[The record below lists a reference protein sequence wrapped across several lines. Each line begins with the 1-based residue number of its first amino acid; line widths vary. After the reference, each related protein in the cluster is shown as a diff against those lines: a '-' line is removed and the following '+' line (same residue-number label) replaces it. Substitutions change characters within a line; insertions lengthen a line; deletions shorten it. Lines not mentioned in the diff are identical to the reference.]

1 MSLPASL
8 PPPVGPFFNAPS
20 NGTSLPALAGLTQ
33 APSTQSSHPLLTPP
47 HPQQSSPMAQHHQN
61 QGVAYPSQPGSG
73 YSLPGISQAIQQSPR
88 MVTSIDSDRQYREI
102 ELREAEERQRHQ
114 EAMIQREHERDREL
128 RQAQSMEQQQSP
140 HENHAGSI
148 PLQQPVASRIPSTL
162 HGPNGI
168 LSSNPNVGAGLNQ
181 LGAPPGSGNIF
192 ANGITTHDALGRAV
206 MHQPNQN
213 GPPPQLLSF
222 NGGPP
227 PQQPPNGMNALSQGQ
242 QPILNDALSYL
253 DQVKVRFQDHP
264 DVYNKFLDIMKDFKS
279 QAIDTPGV
287 IERVST
293 LFNGHPELIQGF
305 NTFLPP
311 GYRIECGTNDD
322 PNSIRVTTPM
332 GTTVSSMSNIPSH
345 INGTSNGPL
354 LDPNGPSSRHTYNEN
369 GYRSLDGSWEQG
381 IQSNTV
387 LDGPFSPSV
396 RSANPPVYNQQNLS
410 RQGQGNLYGSREDD
424 LTLTDAAVL
433 AHQQEQRGVS
443 QLQNAVSAAAD
454 SVHGRPLT
462 MQMSP
467 NGGPAATLGQAVE
480 RLSGV
485 GMGLQVGSQLGM
497 EKRAPVEF
505 NHAISYVNKIKN
517 RFATQPEIYK
527 QFLEI
532 LQTYQRES
540 KPIQDVYA
548 QVTQLFNAAP
558 DLLEDFKQFLPES
571 AAQAK
576 AQAQA
581 AARQATED
589 AAMLSNVRGEPS
601 YMAGMPNAQAH
612 TPRPETKMPPM
623 GNFAPPPS
631 VGKEN
636 KKRRG
641 GAGTQITVGA
651 SGSAGLDA
659 GPISGSSRNA
669 VQGGNAAKRARLSSI
684 VKPSTVDVPMPS
696 PSLVPE
702 LPHPLPPT
710 TTSGHAAEEIAFFDR
725 VKKFLGNKSSF
736 NEYLK
741 LCNLFAQDL
750 IDKNNLVM
758 RVEGFIGQNPDL
770 MSWFKKFVGYDG
782 SDQVIEN
789 RPLQSESKVVLS
801 NCRGLGPSYRLLPGR
816 EASKKCSGRDDM
828 CRAVLNDQWASHPT
842 WASEDSGF
850 VSHRKNQ
857 FEEALHR
864 IEEERH
870 DYDFNIETCLRTIQ
884 LLEPIVQQMKLM
896 SEEERIHYKLP
907 IGLGGQSEAI
917 FQRVIKKIYDRKL
930 GSQVVTDMFQK
941 PTVVCPIVLHRLKQ
955 KAEEWQAGQR
965 EWEKVWR
972 DQTLKIFWKSLDHQG
987 LSAKAEN
994 KRQYQA
1000 KTLQTD
1006 ILMRYEEQKRQRL
1019 LRYATTPKHQFDF
1032 PFNDV
1037 EVIQDACHLLLT
1049 YLHHSHGAITGDVM
1063 KVDTF
1068 VKTFIPTFF
1077 GLDRDTFLK
1086 RMSDVNNDTPPS
1098 EENEDEQPTYDE
1110 ANVQRGRRAVNGKK
1124 GTLLRGVL
1132 ERGQNGKLGRKD
1144 KEGSSALESKESTP
1158 DITSVEEDS
1167 TTPVDTPSEQPSR
1180 LDISEHRWMEY
1191 PTTGNSRHKPNIAF
1205 NEVFARDTFHLYA
1218 NPNIY
1223 CFMRTFELLY
1233 ERLAHLK
1240 EDEPQVHS
1248 NVQRAKS
1255 FKPAFDLKLAD
1266 KSPSEFFS
1274 DTSANANYYS
1284 QILKKCEDIARGE
1297 DEMSHIEET
1306 FRRFY
1311 MVHGWALYNFDK
1323 MLGAILRFVSTIL
1336 GNDNK
1341 DKSGDII
1348 NLFYRNRKESETT
1361 FQTEIDYRKQVE
1373 KLSKEENPYRI
1384 GYNAS
1389 TQHVTMQVLRK
1400 DDRTFDIQD
1409 MNAVARWSYYISSY
1423 IMRDPTEGV
1432 PRDIQ
1437 WPFLRRN
1444 TPKDLDTEED
1454 YGQNYLPQWNEDGL
1468 LVRVSANYRIV
1479 YDSDT
1484 TDWWVHD
1491 DKVRRRGLKGAE
1503 SLGKERNRIFEE
1515 KFVRNPSW
1523 ARGMS
1528 ADQVTAVSSQYFR
1541 LVNSG
1546 NEAPGGVVSEL
1557 AWPGQDEVMGGV

>member
-1 MSLPASL
+1 
-8 PPPVGPFFNAPS
+8 
-20 NGTSLPALAGLTQ
+20 
-33 APSTQSSHPLLTPP
+33 
-47 HPQQSSPMAQHHQN
+47 MAQHHQN
-61 QGVAYPSQPGSG
+61 QGTAFPSQPGPG

-88 MVTSIDSDRQYREI
+88 MITSIDNDRQYREI

-114 EAMIQREHERDREL
+114 EAIMQREHERDREL

-181 LGAPPGSGNIF
+181 LAAPPGSGTIF

-206 MHQPNQN
+206 MHQSNQN
-213 GPPPQLLSF
+213 VPPPQLLSF

-332 GTTVSSMSNIPSH
+332 GTTVSSMSNIPRH
-345 INGTSNGPL
+345 INGTSNGAL
-354 LDPNGPSSRHTYNEN
+354 LDPNGPSARHAYNEN

-387 LDGPFSPSV
+387 LDGPFSPSA
-396 RSANPPVYNQQNLS
+396 RSAVPAVYNQQNLS

-424 LTLTDAAVL
+424 LAITDAVL

-454 SVHGRPLT
+454 SVHGRPLPI
-462 MQMSP
+462 QMSP

-485 GMGLQVGSQLGM
+485 GMGLQVGSQMGM

-589 AAMLSNVRGEPS
+589 ATMLSNVRGEPS

-641 GAGTQITVGA
+641 GAGTQVTVGA
-651 SGSAGLDA
+651 SGSTGLDA

-710 TTSGHAAEEIAFFDR
+710 TTSGNAAEEIAFFDR

-736 NEYLK
+736 NEFLK

-770 MSWFKKFVGYDG
+770 MGWFKKFVGYDG

-884 LLEPIVQQMKLM
+884 LLEPIVQQIKLM

-930 GSQVVTDMFQK
+930 GSQLVTDMFQK

-987 LSAKAEN
+987 LSARAEN
-994 KRQYQA
+994 KRQYQS
-1000 KTLQTD
+1000 KTLQND
-1006 ILMRYEEQKRQRL
+1006 ILMKYEEQKRQRL
-1019 LRYATTPKHQFDF
+1019 LRYTTTPKYQFDF

-1063 KVDTF
+1063 KVDNF
-1068 VKTFIPTFF
+1068 IKTFIPTFF

-1086 RMSDVNNDTPPS
+1086 RMSDVNDDTPPS
-1098 EENEDEQPTYDE
+1098 EEIEDEQPTYDE

-1132 ERGQNGKLGRKD
+1132 ERGQNGKQQGRKD

-1167 TTPVDTPSEQPSR
+1167 TTPVDTPSEHPSR
-1180 LDISEHRWMEY
+1180 LDIAEHRWMEY
-1191 PTTGNSRHKPNIAF
+1191 PATGNSRHRQNIAF
-1205 NEVFARDTFHLYA
+1205 NEVFVRDTFNLYA
-1218 NPNIY
+1218 NSHIY
-1223 CFMRTFELLY
+1223 AFMRTFELLY
-1233 ERLAHLK
+1233 ERLARLK
-1240 EDEPQVHS
+1240 EDESQVHS
-1248 NVQRAKS
+1248 IVQRAKS

-1274 DTSANANYYS
+1274 DTTANANYYI

-1323 MLGAILRFVSTIL
+1323 MLSAILRFASTIL
-1336 GNDNK
+1336 GNDSK

-1348 NLFYRNRKESETT
+1348 NLFYKNRKESETT
-1361 FQTEIDYRKQVE
+1361 FQTEIDYRKQAE

-1384 GYNAS
+1384 GYNVS
-1389 TQHVTMQVLRK
+1389 TRHVTMQVLK
-1400 DDRTFDIQD
+1400 KEDRTFDIQD
-1409 MNAVARWSYYISSY
+1409 MNAEARWSYYISSY

-1432 PRDIQ
+1432 TREIQ
-1437 WPFLRRN
+1437 WPFLKRN

-1454 YGQNYLPQWNEDGL
+1454 YGQIYLPQWNEDGL
-1468 LVRVSANYRIV
+1468 MVRVGANYRIV

-1491 DKVRRRGLKGAE
+1491 DKVRRRGLIGAE
-1503 SLGKERNRIFEE
+1503 SLRKERNRIFEE

-1523 ARGMS
+1523 AQGMS
-1528 ADQVTAVSSQYFR
+1528 ADQVADVSSQYLR

-1546 NEAPGGVVSEL
+1546 DEAVVGIASEL
-1557 AWPGQDEVMGGV
+1557 SRSGPDEVMGGV